1 MNILLCGN
9 DIVYTGM
16 ELVVYSLLTHNKNVN
31 IYIFTMDVELDNN
44 GEVTIYRSLTEW
56 QRNKLKK
63 IVRYL
68 DGGRSNLSI
77 IDTYEDYVKYL
88 KGGAN
93 DFSGFTPYA
102 GLRLIV
108 DKVIPEIDDI
118 LYLDSDTTIQGDISS
133 MYYSMLESNPDY
145 DYYASFAPDACDHEG
160 EMVSGVVLFNL
171 KRIRQTG
178 FLTRSVENFKKHEYI
193 YPDQMAMR
201 DAGTA
206 FPLPES
212 YGYMYPLETCFYT
225 PRILHFTNQ
234 LSPKIYDS
242 SPGKG
247 RNYFYKRYPQF
258 EYVKKGCEM
267 LDTLDIRF

>member
-1 MNILLCGN
+1 MLNVLLCGN

-16 ELVVYSLLTHNKNVN
+16 ELVVYSLLTHNKGVN
-31 IYIFTMDVELDNN
+31 FYIFTMDVELDNN
-44 GEVTIYRSLTEW
+44 GEVTVFKSLTDW

-63 IVRYL
+63 IVQYL
-68 DGGRSNLSI
+68 DGGRSYI
-77 IDTYEDYVKYL
+77 TFIDTYEYYVKYL

-108 DKVIPEIDDI
+108 DKVLPELDHI
-118 LYLDSDTTIQGDISS
+118 LYLDCDVAVQGSL
-133 MYYSMLESNPDY
+133 MELESIMRNNPDY
-145 DYYASFAPDACDHEG
+145 DYYASYAADACDYEG

-171 KRIRQTG
+171 ARIKQSG
-178 FLTRSVENFKKHEYI
+178 FLARSVENFKKHEYV

-201 DAGTA
+201 DAATA
-206 FPLPES
+206 YPLPDT

-225 PRILHFTNQ
+225 PKILHFTNK
-234 LSPKIYDS
+234 LSPKIYDNS
-242 SPGKG
+242 EGKG

-267 LDTLDIRF
+267 LDTLDIIF